1 MSTTTLTSDT
11 SSGISMTTPQP
22 SPTMTEESKA
32 TEDAAPSTDPP
43 AASGAGEKPGTAP
56 NGMKKVSTILK

>member
-1 MSTTTLTSDT
+1 
-11 SSGISMTTPQP
+11 MTTPQP